1 MGIAEIVPAHTFNFS
16 RDDAVYWRKDTDDE
30 CPRISQISGAGIFAS
45 SNCLPHSSPE
55 SMRPIHLPVLSH
67 WLSQCNVHILQS
79 PSTYF
84 QSLYRGAVPAK
95 IYTQI
100 CTWAG
105 HGECNRQSHFQFL
118 YQAVRIQGCLFSLV
132 PDAVRRHPSQYCQT
146 SGLQCH
152 SRVSQ
157 LCTQA

>member
-1 MGIAEIVPAHTFNFS
+1 MGIAEIVPAHTL
-16 RDDAVYWRKDTDDE
+16 
-30 CPRISQISGAGIFAS
+30 ISLGMTRYIGARTQTTSVLEYRRLGAQEYLLLAIVFPFLAGKHAA
-45 SNCLPHSSPE
+45 HSSSDPFP
-55 SMRPIHLPVLSH
+55 M
-67 WLSQCNVHILQS
+67 QCVHILQS

-105 HGECNRQSHFQFL
+105 HGDCNRQSHFRFL
-118 YQAVRIQGCLFSLV
+118 YQAGKDTGMFVFSCS
-132 PDAVRRHPSQYCQT
+132 RRSSQASSQYCQT

>member
-1 MGIAEIVPAHTFNFS
+1 MTRYIGARTQTTSVLEYRRLGAQEYLLPAIVFPFL
-16 RDDAVYWRKDTDDE
+16 
-30 CPRISQISGAGIFAS
+30 AGKHVA
-45 SNCLPHSSPE
+45 HSSSDSFP
-55 SMRPIHLPVLSH
+55 M
-67 WLSQCNVHILQS
+67 QCVHILQS

-105 HGECNRQSHFQFL
+105 HGECNRQSHFRFL

-132 PDAVRRHPSQYCQT
+132 PDAVRRRPSQYCQT
-146 SGLQCH
+146 F
-152 SRVSQ
+152 RFTMSQ
-157 LCTQA
+157 PRKPVVYASIIIA

>member
-30 CPRISQISGAGIFAS
+30 CPRISQIGAQEYL
-45 SNCLPHSSPE
+45 LPVIVFPFLAGKHAAHSSSDPFP
-55 SMRPIHLPVLSH
+55 M
-67 WLSQCNVHILQS
+67 QCVHILQS

-105 HGECNRQSHFQFL
+105 HGECNRQSHFRFL

-132 PDAVRRHPSQYCQT
+132 PDAVRRRPSQYCQT